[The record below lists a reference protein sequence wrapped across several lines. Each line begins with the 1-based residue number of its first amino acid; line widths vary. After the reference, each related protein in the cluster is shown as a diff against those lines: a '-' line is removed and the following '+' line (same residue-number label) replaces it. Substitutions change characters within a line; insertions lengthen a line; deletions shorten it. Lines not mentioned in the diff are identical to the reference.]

1 MRDLPDGPTLLAL
14 ASEWNDQRLDA
25 LSPEEHASMRAMIL
39 RARAIAEREAT
50 AGDGG
55 LAMVQADLR
64 GIYGEGDSVAQ
75 FRRLT
80 DDIRTGRF
88 DPEVLQPSPTFG
100 EASSNE
106 LHEQVTNLLW
116 TLTLQKLRESNPD
129 FLAAHGL
136 E

>member
-1 MRDLPDGPTLLAL
+1 
-14 ASEWNDQRLDA
+14 
-25 LSPEEHASMRAMIL
+25 
-39 RARAIAEREAT
+39 
-50 AGDGG
+50 
-55 LAMVQADLR
+55 
-64 GIYGEGDSVAQ
+64 
-75 FRRLT
+75 
-80 DDIRTGRF
+80 
-88 DPEVLQPSPTFG
+88 VLQPSPTFG